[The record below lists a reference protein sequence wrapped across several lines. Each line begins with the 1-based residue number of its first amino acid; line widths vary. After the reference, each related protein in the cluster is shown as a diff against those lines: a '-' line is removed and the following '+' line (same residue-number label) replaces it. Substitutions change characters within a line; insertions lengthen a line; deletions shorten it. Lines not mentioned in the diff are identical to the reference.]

1 MSVTNIM
8 QTPMPIPPSTPPLP
22 RPLSASRLDPE
33 RRMGVTPGPGTSVN
47 SGFAGIIAMLITIA
61 LFAAVHFTPP
71 SYFRSMLV
79 DRGPTQF
86 AAVFLGIWS
95 AVILILKNSKLKIQ
109 RLALSQPVIPEN
121 YDFVLSTRTADQVIR
136 NIHAIAEDPSRFI
149 VFNRIL
155 VALSNLKNLGRVGD
169 VDEILRS
176 LADRDESAHQTSFV
190 TLGGFLW
197 AIPVLGFIG
206 TVLGLASA
214 IGNFSSLLDQQ
225 SDVSAIVGS
234 LKEVTGGLS
243 TAFETTL
250 LALVIALVVQLWMTA
265 QKKAEEVFLD
275 DSQEYCLKQIVSRI
289 RILPYEQTADEK
301 VNLRMSE

>member
-1 MSVTNIM
+1 MEVTNP
-8 QTPMPIPPSTPPLP
+8 TGVPPLP
-22 RPLSASRLDPE
+22 RPLSASRSDPE
-33 RRMGVTPGPGTSVN
+33 RRAGVTPGSGTSVN
-47 SGFAGIIAMLITIA
+47 TGFAGILALLATIA
-61 LFAAVHFTPP
+61 LFATVHFLPP

-79 DRGPTQF
+79 DRGPTQH

-95 AVILILKNSKLKIQ
+95 AVILLLKRSKLKIQ
-109 RLALSQPVIPEN
+109 RRALFHPVIPEN
-121 YDFVLSTRTADQVIR
+121 YEFVLSSRTADQVIR
-136 NIHAIAEDPSRFI
+136 NIHAIAEDPDRFI

-169 VDEILRS
+169 VDDILRS
-176 LADRDESAHQTSFV
+176 LAERDESAHQTSFA

-225 SDVSAIVGS
+225 ADVSAIVGS

-250 LALVIALVVQLWMTA
+250 LALVIALVIQLWMTS

-275 DSQEYCLKQIVSRI
+275 DSQEYCLKQVVSRI
-289 RILPYEQTADEK
+289 RILPYEQSGD
-301 VNLRMSE
+301 

>member
-1 MSVTNIM
+1 MEVMNPTGV
-8 QTPMPIPPSTPPLP
+8 PPLP
-22 RPLSASRLDPE
+22 RPLSASRSDPE
-33 RRMGVTPGPGTSVN
+33 RRAGVTPGSGTSVN
-47 SGFAGIIAMLITIA
+47 TGFAGIIALLATIA
-61 LFAAVHFTPP
+61 LFVAVHFMPE
-71 SYFRSMLV
+71 SYFRAMLI
-79 DRGPTQF
+79 DRGPTQY
-86 AAVFLGIWS
+86 AAVFLGVWS
-95 AVILILKNSKLKIQ
+95 AVILLLKRSKLKIQ
-109 RLALSQPVIPEN
+109 RRALTHPVIPEN
-121 YDFVLSTRTADQVIR
+121 YEFVLSSRTADQVIR
-136 NIHAIAEDPSRFI
+136 NIHAIAEDPDRFI

-169 VDEILRS
+169 VDDILRS
-176 LADRDESAHQTSFV
+176 LAERDESAHQTSFA

-225 SDVSAIVGS
+225 ADVSAIVGS

-250 LALVIALVVQLWMTA
+250 LALVIALVIQLWMTS

-275 DSQEYCLKQIVSRI
+275 DSQEYCLKQVVSRI
-289 RILPYEQTADEK
+289 RILPFEQSGE
-301 VNLRMSE
+301 

>member
-1 MSVTNIM
+1 MTTINASIV
-8 QTPMPIPPSTPPLP
+8 PPLP
-22 RPLSASRLDPE
+22 RPLSASRSDPE
-33 RRMGVTPGPGTSVN
+33 RRAGVTPGSGTSVN
-47 SGFAGIIAMLITIA
+47 TGFAGILALLVTIGLFVVVHFLPESYFRAMLI
-61 LFAAVHFTPP
+61 
-71 SYFRSMLV
+71 
-79 DRGPTQF
+79 DRGPTQY

-95 AVILILKNSKLKIQ
+95 AVILLLKRSKLKIQ
-109 RLALSQPVIPEN
+109 RRALVHPVIPEN
-121 YDFVLSTRTADQVIR
+121 YEFVLSSRTADQVIR
-136 NIHAIAEDPSRFI
+136 NIHAIAEDPNRFI

-169 VDEILRS
+169 VDDILRS
-176 LADRDESAHQTSFV
+176 LAERDESAHQTSFA

-225 SDVSAIVGS
+225 ADVSAIVGS

-250 LALVIALVVQLWMTA
+250 LALVIALVIQLWMTA

-275 DSQEYCLKQIVSRI
+275 DSQEYCLKQVVSRI
-289 RILPYEQTADEK
+289 RILPFEQSGE
-301 VNLRMSE
+301 

>member
-1 MSVTNIM
+1 MEVMNPTGV
-8 QTPMPIPPSTPPLP
+8 PPLP
-22 RPLSASRLDPE
+22 RPLSASRSDPE
-33 RRMGVTPGPGTSVN
+33 RRAGVTPGSGTSVN
-47 SGFAGIIAMLITIA
+47 TGFAGILALLATIA
-61 LFAAVHFTPP
+61 LFVAVHFLPE
-71 SYFRSMLV
+71 SYFRAMLV
-79 DRGPTQF
+79 DRGPTQY

-95 AVILILKNSKLKIQ
+95 AVILLLKRSKLKIQ
-109 RLALSQPVIPEN
+109 RRALTHPVIPEN
-121 YDFVLSTRTADQVIR
+121 YEFVLSSRTADQVIR
-136 NIHAIAEDPSRFI
+136 NIHAIAEDPDRFI

-169 VDEILRS
+169 VDDILRS
-176 LADRDESAHQTSFV
+176 LAERDESAHQTSFA

-250 LALVIALVVQLWMTA
+250 LALVIALVIQLWMTS

-275 DSQEYCLKQIVSRI
+275 DSQEYCLKQVVSRI
-289 RILPYEQTADEK
+289 RILPFEQSGE
-301 VNLRMSE
+301 

>member
-1 MSVTNIM
+1 
-8 QTPMPIPPSTPPLP
+8 MP
-22 RPLSASRLDPE
+22 D
-33 RRMGVTPGPGTSVN
+33 
-47 SGFAGIIAMLITIA
+47 
-61 LFAAVHFTPP
+61 
-71 SYFRSMLV
+71 SYFRALLI
-79 DRGPTQF
+79 DRGPTQH
-86 AAVFLGIWS
+86 AAVFLGVWS
-95 AVILILKNSKLKIQ
+95 AVILLLKRSKLKIQ
-109 RLALSQPVIPEN
+109 RRALTHPVIPEN
-121 YDFVLSTRTADQVIR
+121 YEFVLSSRTADQVIR
-136 NIHAIAEDPSRFI
+136 NIHAIAEDPDRFI

-169 VDEILRS
+169 VDDILRS
-176 LADRDESAHQTSFV
+176 LAERDESAHQTSFA

-225 SDVSAIVGS
+225 ADVSAIVGS

-250 LALVIALVVQLWMTA
+250 LALVIALVIQLWMTA

-275 DSQEYCLKQIVSRI
+275 DSQEYCLKQVVSRI
-289 RILPYEQTADEK
+289 RILPFEQLGE
-301 VNLRMSE
+301 

>member
-1 MSVTNIM
+1 MEVLNPTGV
-8 QTPMPIPPSTPPLP
+8 PPLP
-22 RPLSASRLDPE
+22 RPLSASRSDPE
-33 RRMGVTPGPGTSVN
+33 RRAGVTPGSGTSVN
-47 SGFAGIIAMLITIA
+47 TGFAGIVALLVTIA
-61 LFAAVHFTPP
+61 LFVAVHFMPE
-71 SYFRSMLV
+71 SYFRAMLI
-79 DRGPTQF
+79 DRGPTQY
-86 AAVFLGIWS
+86 AAVFLGVWS
-95 AVILILKNSKLKIQ
+95 AVILLLKRSKLKIQ
-109 RLALSQPVIPEN
+109 RRALTHPVIPEN
-121 YDFVLSTRTADQVIR
+121 YEFVLSSRTADQVIR
-136 NIHAIAEDPSRFI
+136 NIHAIAEDPDRFI

-169 VDEILRS
+169 VDDILRS
-176 LADRDESAHQTSFV
+176 LAERDESAHQTSFA

-225 SDVSAIVGS
+225 ADVSAIVGS

-250 LALVIALVVQLWMTA
+250 LALVIALVIQLWMTA

-275 DSQEYCLKQIVSRI
+275 DSQEYCLKQVVSRI
-289 RILPYEQTADEK
+289 RILPFEQSGE
-301 VNLRMSE
+301 

>member
-1 MSVTNIM
+1 MNAS
-8 QTPMPIPPSTPPLP
+8 STSPPLP
-22 RPLSASRLDPE
+22 RPLSVARSDPE
-33 RRMGVTPGPGTSVN
+33 RRAGVAAGSGTAVN
-47 SGFAGIIAMLITIA
+47 SGFAGIIATVLTT
-61 LFAAVHFTPP
+61 FAFVTVHFLPP
-71 SYFRSMLV
+71 SYFRAMLV
-79 DRGPTQF
+79 DRGPTQY

-95 AVILILKNSKLKIQ
+95 IVILLLKRSKLKLQ
-109 RLALSQPVIPEN
+109 RRALAYAVIPEN
-121 YDFVLSTRTADQVIR
+121 YDFVLSSQTADQVIR
-136 NIHAIAEDPSRFI
+136 NIHAIAEDPDRFI

-155 VALSNLKNLGRVGD
+155 IALSNLKNLGRVGD
-169 VDEILRS
+169 VDDILRS
-176 LADRDESAHQTSFV
+176 LAERDESAHQTSFA

-214 IGNFSSLLDQQ
+214 IGNFSSLLDKQ
-225 SDVSAIVGS
+225 SDVSGIVGS

-250 LALVIALVVQLWMTA
+250 LALVVALVIQLWMTA

-289 RILPYEQTADEK
+289 RILPYEAANSLSD
-301 VNLRMSE
+301 

>member
-1 MSVTNIM
+1 MEVMNPTGV
-8 QTPMPIPPSTPPLP
+8 PPLP
-22 RPLSASRLDPE
+22 RPLSASRSDPE
-33 RRMGVTPGPGTSVN
+33 RRAGVTPGSGTSVN
-47 SGFAGIIAMLITIA
+47 TGFAGILALFATIAIFVAVHFMPESYFRAMLI
-61 LFAAVHFTPP
+61 
-71 SYFRSMLV
+71 
-79 DRGPTQF
+79 DRGPTQY
-86 AAVFLGIWS
+86 AAVFLGVWS
-95 AVILILKNSKLKIQ
+95 AVILLLKRSKLKIQ
-109 RLALSQPVIPEN
+109 RRALAHPVIPEN
-121 YDFVLSTRTADQVIR
+121 YEFVLSSRTADQVIR
-136 NIHAIAEDPSRFI
+136 NIHAIAEDPDRFI

-169 VDEILRS
+169 VDDILRS
-176 LADRDESAHQTSFV
+176 LAERDESAHQTSFA

-225 SDVSAIVGS
+225 ADVSAIVGS

-250 LALVIALVVQLWMTA
+250 LALVIALVIQLWMTS

-275 DSQEYCLKQIVSRI
+275 DSQEYCLKQVVSRI
-289 RILPYEQTADEK
+289 RILPFEQAGD
-301 VNLRMSE
+301 

>member
-1 MSVTNIM
+1 MGEMNPTGV
-8 QTPMPIPPSTPPLP
+8 PPLP
-22 RPLSASRLDPE
+22 RPLSASRSDPE
-33 RRMGVTPGPGTSVN
+33 RRAGVTPGSGTSVN
-47 SGFAGIIAMLITIA
+47 TGFAGIVALLVTIA
-61 LFAAVHFTPP
+61 LFVAVHFMPE
-71 SYFRSMLV
+71 SYFRAMLI
-79 DRGPTQF
+79 DRGPTQY
-86 AAVFLGIWS
+86 AAVFLGVWS
-95 AVILILKNSKLKIQ
+95 AVILLLKRSKLKIQ
-109 RLALSQPVIPEN
+109 RRALTHPVIPEN
-121 YDFVLSTRTADQVIR
+121 YEFVLSSRTADQVIR
-136 NIHAIAEDPSRFI
+136 NIHAIAEDPDRFI

-169 VDEILRS
+169 VDDILRS
-176 LADRDESAHQTSFV
+176 LAERDESAHQTSFA

-225 SDVSAIVGS
+225 ADVSAIVGS

-250 LALVIALVVQLWMTA
+250 LALVIALVIQLWMTA

-275 DSQEYCLKQIVSRI
+275 DSQEYCLKQVVSRI
-289 RILPYEQTADEK
+289 RILPFEQSGE
-301 VNLRMSE
+301 

>member
-1 MSVTNIM
+1 MEVMNPTGV
-8 QTPMPIPPSTPPLP
+8 PPLP
-22 RPLSASRLDPE
+22 RPLSASRSDPE
-33 RRMGVTPGPGTSVN
+33 RRAGVTPGSGTSVN
-47 SGFAGIIAMLITIA
+47 TGFAGILA
-61 LFAAVHFTPP
+61 LLATVTLFVAVHFLPE
-71 SYFRSMLV
+71 SYFRAMLV
-79 DRGPTQF
+79 DRGPTQY

-95 AVILILKNSKLKIQ
+95 AVILLLKRSKLKIQ
-109 RLALSQPVIPEN
+109 RRALTHPVIPEN
-121 YDFVLSTRTADQVIR
+121 YEFVLSSRTADQVIR
-136 NIHAIAEDPSRFI
+136 NIHAIAEDPDRFI

-169 VDEILRS
+169 VDDILRS
-176 LADRDESAHQTSFV
+176 LAERDESAHQTSFA

-250 LALVIALVVQLWMTA
+250 LALVIALVIQLWMTS

-275 DSQEYCLKQIVSRI
+275 DSQEYCLKQVVSRI
-289 RILPYEQTADEK
+289 RILPFEQSGE
-301 VNLRMSE
+301 